1 MTGRQLVEVVTLG
14 VVALG
19 VLRVAVRLSRA
30 RRLLATTPPEDRAG
44 PRRVLDA
51 LTAVYAGVLA
61 AGVVVGTA
69 AHSVAWGIG
78 TVVVLS
84 VAAMLAM
91 VVGMLVAAS
100 GGGARR

>member
-61 AGVVVGTA
+61 AGVVVGTV